1 MYDFLL
7 QISLFISLGIIIYLF
22 ARAVPRVDESGEVV
36 HTHGRIDRFLAKLPL
51 DKIDDRLNVILEKTL
66 RKTRIF
72 TMKVDNVIDD
82 RLAKLKKNGNGV
94 QVRQGLFEK
103 REDEQKK

>member
-7 QISLFISLGIIIYLF
+7 QISLFISLGIVVYLF
-22 ARAVPRVDESGEVV
+22 ARAVPRVDESGETV

-72 TMKVDNVIDD
+72 TMKVDNVIDE
-82 RLAKLKKNGNGV
+82 RLAKLKKNGNGA
-94 QVRQGLFEK
+94 QARGDLFEK
-103 REDEQKK
+103 REEGIKE